1 MVEIGYAIVGGPPA
15 EWFKCKV
22 FDVETGEE
30 INDVIEV
37 NAVDGWC
44 LKYKR
49 GANGELIDD
58 DANDRLATE
67 RLVGKFR
74 IEYAN

>member
-1 MVEIGYAIVGGPPA
+1 MVEIGYAKVGGPPI
-15 EWFKCKV
+15 EWSKCKV

-30 INDVIEV
+30 IDDVIEAS
-37 NAVDGWC
+37 AVGGFC

-49 GANGELIDD
+49 SADGKLIVD
-58 DANDRLATE
+58 DANDRVVTE

-74 IEYAN
+74 IEYVN